1 MTGTHRHRAAIFV
14 AFLLAF
20 LAACVTWNGAA
31 YQALARDEVVAL
43 ADVRADAP
51 LNVDRCLALS
61 LGAVALAETDGGSKS
76 VKAPFFSGQHVEK
89 MAAVH
94 RQQGA
99 VCAVLVG
106 REEAGD
112 VTPEQRARVRA
123 AWVKTWQNG
132 RALLGGGGSP

>member
-1 MTGTHRHRAAIFV
+1 MTRTHRHQAAIVV

-31 YQALARDEVVAL
+31 YQALAGDELVAL
-43 ADVRADAP
+43 SDVRADAP

-61 LGAVALAETDGGSKS
+61 LGAVALTETDGGSKS
-76 VKAPFFSGQHVEK
+76 VKAPFFAGQHVEK

-99 VCAVLVG
+99 VCAALVS

-112 VTPEQRARVRA
+112 VTPEQRARSRA
-123 AWVKTWQNG
+123 AWSKTWRNG
-132 RALLGGGGSP
+132 RELLGGGSP